1 VMNDILTVDEVAALL
16 KISRR
21 SAYELTRERTRRR
34 QKKPIP
40 LLRLNAKCVR
50 FKKADVE
57 QWIEELSREA
67 A

>member
-1 VMNDILTVDEVAALL
+1 MNDILTVDEVAAML

-34 QKKPIP
+34 QTNPIP
-40 LLRLNAKCVR
+40 VLRLNAKCVR
-50 FKKADVE
+50 FIKADVE
-57 QWIEELSREA
+57 RWIEELSQDRA